1 MLCCFKKEYVHRY
14 VLHLYEYVIKK
25 IWTILK
31 TIYVNYIY
39 IYAAY
44 VWRSLYFSMSNRSTI
59 PKGCTSCLLFATRH
73 DLEPKS
79 QGCVGQSHVIVIE
92 IPIL

>member
-39 IYAAY
+39 ICSICMA
-44 VWRSLYFSMSNRSTI
+44 FI
-59 PKGCTSCLLFATRH
+59 IF
-73 DLEPKS
+73 
-79 QGCVGQSHVIVIE
+79 QHVQQVNH
-92 IPIL
+92 P

>member
-14 VLHLYEYVIKK
+14 VLHLYEYVIKN

-39 IYAAY
+39 MQHMYGVHHISAGPTGQPSLKAAPA
-44 VWRSLYFSMSNRSTI
+44 V
-59 PKGCTSCLLFATRH
+59 CCLQRAMT
-73 DLEPKS
+73 
-79 QGCVGQSHVIVIE
+79 
-92 IPIL
+92 